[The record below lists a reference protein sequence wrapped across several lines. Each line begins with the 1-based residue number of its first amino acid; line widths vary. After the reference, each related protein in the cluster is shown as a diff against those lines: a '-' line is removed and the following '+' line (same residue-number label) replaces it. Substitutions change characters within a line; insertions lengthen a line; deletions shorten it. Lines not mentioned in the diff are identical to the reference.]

1 MYHQNLQAW
10 QIMPQSRCDN
20 GNGNIRIL
28 APVDGTV
35 VGAVVGECMLKGVWN
50 GWGGRYLV
58 VVFVESC

>member
-35 VGAVVGECMLKGVWN
+35 VGAVVGECLLKGVWN